1 MISNAEHIKES
12 VDIKQVLKSEGFTV
26 DARGKCACPV
36 HQGKDK
42 NFSIKNGIGTCWSAC
57 GGKSWDA
64 IGLLMEL
71 RKFTYP
77 EALEEMARIG
87 RINVEYVG
95 GNRSEIIET
104 AKAQR
109 DHKTV
114 LFDIIKDVANY
125 YFEANYKGVAL
136 NGMGWDWNPFKV
148 DCDGRLYQFNTLKK
162 FGVSYT
168 GEKMIIQ
175 RILADKGWKVET
187 LLELGILRKGDNG
200 IWDTFKNRIVFPI
213 VDERGNVCAFGGR
226 KLKSDTRVES
236 PKYINSPESAIYNK
250 SETLYGLFQNK
261 RDIKDAGFAFLTE
274 GYTDVLTM
282 WENGIRNVV
291 AGCGTALTFRQA
303 KLLARYTDKVVMLYD
318 GDDAGIAAARKSTEI
333 LLSAGL
339 HVEVVI
345 MKEDDPD
352 SFLRKYSV
360 GAFHALIETQ
370 KQDALIWQVMEDYS
384 ETDVFRKE
392 KATYLAADLL
402 VVIESKTKREEYIN
416 VITKKTKISK
426 KILADLVKEKDGEKL
441 DKSKN
446 NLTSEQ
452 NRDIQ
457 NYGLYVQ
464 DNQYF
469 VSSDIGMTGWAIS
482 NFVVRPIMLIIGADK
497 SWRLVEVKNQYGRSF
512 IADIESDAFVEIT
525 AFKKEIERRGNYLY
539 FGKPE
544 MFTRIKS
551 KIYAETQECFPV
563 GTLGWHSAGFWTW
576 GNGIS
581 VDGQFKGIN
590 EYGIVEHNDNKYFL
604 PAFAKVKT
612 GSDDEENHY
621 EDEKE
626 MIYVTGKSIN
636 FNEWTR
642 HMTEVHGA
650 NGMMG
655 VAYFCASLFRD
666 IIYNKFNYFPHLNL
680 FGPPGAGKSF
690 MAWSIQAMYGKPK
703 TPFHLV
709 QGTNVGFF
717 RRLAKVRNGI
727 SWFDEY
733 SNDVPFQ
740 RIEALKAAYDG
751 VGHEKGDRDNA
762 NNVTRTKVK
771 SACIISGQQQPTQ
784 DVALFKRCISLNFPR
799 FEKSDERDTK
809 GRALRDIE
817 QTHRLSQLTGMIN
830 KFRPNVE
837 EHFARTFDEVRNEVS
852 PLLRGNKT
860 VEDRILNNH
869 LIPLSIYKV
878 LSAHLEFSFSYDTFR
893 DFIINNII
901 EQSAAI
907 SNQDEMSV
915 WWKMF
920 QYLVET
926 NLLKHNEDFI
936 VQKCETLTTLQKG
949 GKGTENRKFPEE
961 KTVMFVR
968 FEKAHALYLEYHKR
982 QYTKNG
988 LPESS
993 LKYYLRGAD
1002 AFLGEVKAK
1011 KFDKHTKYCWAFD
1024 MEELG
1029 VNLPLSIH
1037 AQDDYTEATV
1047 TEAEVQPLPEK
1058 PIGREHAPKEIDE
1071 DLPF

>member
-1 MISNAEHIKES
+1 MIANAQDIKDA
-12 VDIKQVLKSEGFTV
+12 VDIRQVLQAQGV
-26 DARGKCACPV
+26 QLDRNGKCACPV
-36 HQGKDK
+36 HGGKDK
-42 NFSIKNGIGTCWSAC
+42 NFTVKDGIATCWSVC
-57 GGKSWDA
+57 GGDSWDA
-64 IGLLMEL
+64 IGLLMKL
-71 RKFTYP
+71 QNITYP

-87 RINVEYVG
+87 RINVEYKG
-95 GNRSEIIET
+95 GNRTDMVVE
-104 AKAQR
+104 AKAER
-109 DHKTV
+109 DKKTM
-114 LFDIIKDVANY
+114 LFDTLKSVANF
-125 YFEANYKGVAL
+125 YFQENYQGVAL
-136 NGMGWDWNPFKV
+136 DVV
-148 DCDGRLYQFNTLKK
+148 DCDGRAYAFDTLKK
-162 FGVSYT
+162 FGVSWT
-168 GEKMIIQ
+168 GPLSILGKIASSEKWVVT
-175 RILADKGWKVET
+175 D
-187 LLELGILRKGDNG
+187 LLELGLLRKAADNG
-200 IWDTFKNRIVFPI
+200 NIWDTFQNRIIFPI
-213 VDERGNVCAFGGR
+213 LDERGNVAGFGGR
-226 KLKSDTRVES
+226 KMSSDTRKES
-236 PKYINSPESAIYNK
+236 PKYINSAESLVYNK
-250 SETLYGLFQNK
+250 SEILYGLYQNK

-282 WENGIRNVV
+282 WENGIKNVV
-291 AGCGTALTFRQA
+291 AGCGTALTYKQS
-303 KLLARYTDKVVMLYD
+303 KLLARYTDRVVMLYD
-318 GDDAGIAAARKSTEI
+318 GDDAGLSAARKATEV
-333 LLSAGL
+333 LLSVGL
-339 HVEVVI
+339 HVDIVI
-345 MKEDDPD
+345 MKTDDPD
-352 SFLRKYSV
+352 SFLRQYSKE
-360 GAFHALIETQ
+360 AFETFIEVE
-370 KQDALIWQVMEDYS
+370 KKDALIWQVMEDYS
-384 ETDVFRKE
+384 ETDIFRKE

-402 VVIESKTKREEYIN
+402 IAIESKTKRDEYIAT
-416 VITKKTKISK
+416 IAKKTKISK
-426 KILADLVKEKDGEKL
+426 KILSDLVKEKDGEKL
-441 DKSKN
+441 DKTKN
-446 NLTSEQ
+446 KSQLTPEQ
-452 NRDIQ
+452 QRDIQ
-457 NYGLYVQ
+457 NYGLYVEK
-464 DNQYF
+464 NQYF
-469 VSSDIGMTGWAIS
+469 VSSDIGYSGWAIS
-482 NFVVRPIMLIIGADK
+482 NFSVRPIMLIIGADR
-497 SWRLVEVKNQYGRSF
+497 SWRLVEVTNSYGRSF

-563 GTLGWHSAGFWTW
+563 ATLGWHSAGFWTW

-581 VDGQFKGIN
+581 VNGTFKPIN
-590 EYGIVEHNDNKYFL
+590 EFGIVEHGDNKYFL

-612 GSDDEENHY
+612 GSDDEENHF

-626 MIYVTGKSIN
+626 MIYVEGKSVS

-642 HMTEVHGA
+642 HMTEVHGN

-655 VAYFCASLFRD
+655 VAYYCASLYRD

-771 SACIISGQQQPTQ
+771 SACIVSGQQQPTQ

-817 QTHRLSQLTGMIN
+817 QTHRLSQITGMLN
-830 KFRPNVE
+830 KFRPQVE
-837 EHFARTFDEVRNEVS
+837 EEFARTFDEVRGEVS
-852 PLLRGNKT
+852 PLLKGNKT

-869 LIPLSIYKV
+869 LIPLSIFKL
-878 LSAHLEFSFSYDTFR
+878 LSQNLEFSFSYEAFK
-893 DFIINNII
+893 DFILANII

-907 SNQDEMSV
+907 SNQDELSV

-920 QYLVET
+920 QFLCET
-926 NLLKHNEDFI
+926 GMLKHNEDFI
-936 VQKCETLTTLQKG
+936 VQRCESLTTMQKG
-949 GKGTENRKFPEE
+949 GKGTESRKFNEE
-961 KTVMFVR
+961 RTVLFVR

-1011 KFDKHTKYCWAFD
+1011 KFDKLTKYCWAFD
-1024 MEELG
+1024 MSEMD

-1037 AQDDYTEATV
+1037 AQDDDKEPSMTELFV
-1047 TEAEVQPLPEK
+1047 TPTPDK
-1058 PIGREHAPKEIDE
+1058 PIGREHALVINDGDKID
-1071 DLPF
+1071 F

>member
-1 MISNAEHIKES
+1 MIKNDQHIKDE
-12 VDIKQVLKSEGFTV
+12 VDIRAVLEAEGIKL
-26 DARGKCACPV
+26 DSRGKCKCPV
-36 HQGKDK
+36 HQGKSN
-42 NFSIKNGIGTCWSAC
+42 NFSVKNGIGTCWSQC
-57 GGKSWDA
+57 GGESWDA
-64 IGLLMEL
+64 VGLLMQL
-71 RKFTYP
+71 HGLTYP
-77 EALEEMARIG
+77 EALKRLAEIG
-87 RINVEYVG
+87 HITVEYSGDFQTNVAA
-95 GNRSEIIET
+95 
-104 AKAQR
+104 AKAER
-109 DHKTV
+109 DVKTQ
-114 LFDIIKDVANY
+114 LFDLSKAVANY
-125 YFEANYKGVAL
+125 YFSQNYSGVSL
-136 NGMGWDWNPFKV
+136 SVDSDKV
-148 DCDGRLYQFNTLKK
+148 DCDGRSYRFETLRK
-162 FGVSYT
+162 FGICYT
-168 GEKMIIQ
+168 GAPGIIQ
-175 RILADKGWKVET
+175 RHAAQNLWNIQQ
-187 LLELGILRKGDNG
+187 LLDIGILRKGENG
-200 IWDTFKNRIVFPI
+200 IWDAFQSRILFPI
-213 VDERGNVCAFGGR
+213 LDERGNVCAFGGR
-226 KLKSDTRVES
+226 KLSTDTRKES
-236 PKYINSPESAIYNK
+236 PKYVNSVESLIYNK
-250 SETLYGLFQNK
+250 SETLYGLYQNK

-274 GYTDVLTM
+274 GYTDVATM
-282 WENGIRNVV
+282 WENRMRNVV
-291 AGCGTALTFRQA
+291 AGCGTALTFKQA
-303 KLLARYTDKVVMLYD
+303 KLLARYTEKVVMLYD
-318 GDDAGIAAARKSTEI
+318 GDDAGLSAARKATEI
-333 LLSAGL
+333 LLSVGL

-345 MKEDDPD
+345 MKTDDPD
-352 SFLRKYSV
+352 SFLRQYSAE
-360 GAFHALIETQ
+360 AFKAFIDVE
-370 KQDALIWQVMEDYS
+370 KQDALMWMVLEDY
-384 ETDVFRKE
+384 TDTDIFRKE

-402 VVIESKTKREEYIN
+402 VAIQSKTKREEYIAT
-416 VITKKTKISK
+416 IAKKTKISK
-426 KILADLVKEKDGEKL
+426 KILTDLVKEKEGERL
-441 DKSKN
+441 DKTKAKN
-446 NLTSEQ
+446 NLTPEQ
-452 NRDIQ
+452 QRDIQ
-457 NYGLYVQ
+457 NYGLYV
-464 DNQYF
+464 DNNQYF
-469 VSSDIGMTGWAIS
+469 VSSDIGFTGWAIS
-482 NFVVRPIMLIIGADK
+482 NFVVRPLMLIIGADK
-497 SWRLVEVKNQYGRSF
+497 SWRLVEVRNQYGRSF

-563 GTLGWHSAGFWTW
+563 GTLGWHNAGFWTW

-581 VDGQFKGIN
+581 VNGTFKPVN
-590 EYGIVEHNDNKYFL
+590 EYGIVEHGDNKYFL

-626 MIYVTGKSIN
+626 MIHVSGKSIN

-642 HMTEVHGA
+642 HMVEVHGN

-655 VAYFCASLFRD
+655 AAYFCSSLFRD

-771 SACIISGQQQPTQ
+771 SACIVSGQQQPTQ

-817 QTHRLSQLTGMIN
+817 QTHRLSQITGMLN
-830 KFRPNVE
+830 KFRPQIE
-837 EHFARTFDEVRNEVS
+837 EEFARTFDEVRGEIS
-852 PLLRGNKT
+852 PMLKDNKQ

-878 LSAHLEFSFSYDTFR
+878 LAQSLEFSFSYDSFR
-893 DFIINNII
+893 SFIVGNII

-907 SNQDEMSV
+907 SNQDELSV

-926 NLLKHNEDFI
+926 QMLKHNEDFI
-936 VQKCETLTTLQKG
+936 VQKCESLTTMQKG
-949 GKGTENRKFPEE
+949 GKGTENRKFPQE
-961 KTVMFVR
+961 KIVLFVR

-1011 KFDKHTKYCWAFD
+1011 KFDKHVKYCWAFD
-1024 MEELG
+1024 MDELE

-1037 AQDDYTEATV
+1037 AQDDDTEATV
-1047 TEAEVQPLPEK
+1047 TVVEELPKPEQ
-1058 PIGREHAPKEIDE
+1058 PIGREHAADTTDA